1 VNPSLNPG
9 PGGPADFSTQVAEQA
24 VHWLVEMQGGPL
36 NPSQQRAWQQWHDA
50 HSEHQRAWQ
59 HIQRVNQRLRGLSSP
74 LAHSA
79 LNAPT
84 SSSRRQALKLLLLLG
99 AGSAVTWG
107 MREQN
112 LLPPLLADY
121 RSPVGQRRDLRL
133 DDGSRLQLN
142 TRSAVDVHFDGHQR
156 LIRLLEGEILLT
168 TAQERRPL
176 LVQSAEGLLRPQGA
190 RLNLRQFNQRSELAV
205 FEGSV
210 SVNPNAYNGAALTV
224 QAGQQLS
231 FNGNAWG
238 TPRPLDAGSGAWS
251 DGMLVAAHMRLAD
264 FLQELGRYR
273 RGQLNCDARVADLL
287 ISGSYPLDDSERILD
302 LLEISLPVKVQRF
315 TRYWVTVQARA

>member
-9 PGGPADFSTQVAEQA
+9 PGGPTDFSTQVAEQA

-36 NPSQQRAWQQWHDA
+36 SPSQQRAWQQWHDA

-121 RSPVGQRRDLRL
+121 RSPVGRRRDLRL

-142 TRSAVDVHFDGHQR
+142 TRSAVDVHFDGQQR

-210 SVNPNAYNGAALTV
+210 SVSPTAYNGAALTV

-231 FNGNAWG
+231 FNANAWG